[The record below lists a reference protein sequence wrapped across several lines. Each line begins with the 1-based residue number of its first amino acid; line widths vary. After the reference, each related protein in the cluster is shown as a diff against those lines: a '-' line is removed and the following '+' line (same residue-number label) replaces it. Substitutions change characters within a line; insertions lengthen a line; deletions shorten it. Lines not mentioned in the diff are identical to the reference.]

1 MLVRTPCAATQRRTD
16 VYEAHAFNV
25 VNNRTPLRPRNPRK
39 PQLKRVLSLVWNA
52 APTWTLASGALLSL
66 QAGVPLLQ
74 LYLMKLT
81 VDAVTAGIVAPEKA
95 AAIRLVLVLVCLTGA
110 VALAAD
116 FLSSIARVVGQ
127 AQAEVV
133 SDYVQNLLHAKS
145 VALDLEYY
153 ENSRFY
159 DTFHRAQQEAP
170 YRPIRMVTGLVQVA
184 QHFVVLVGIAALLV
198 ACHWGITV
206 LLFAAVVP
214 GALVRLKFSGQLYQ
228 WQLGRSEA
236 ERTAVY
242 LNWLLTGE
250 SHAKE
255 IRLFDLGPLLMQR
268 SRKLRGQLRQEKTGI
283 AFRRALFELAAQS
296 GATLAIYGSFAF
308 IAYRTLQGAMTVGDL
323 VMYYQAFQRGQEYL
337 REMLSGLAGL
347 YEDNLFLS
355 NFYDFLD
362 LKPAVTVSRPSVPVP
377 TPMKEGIVF
386 DRVSFRYPAGAGMVL
401 HEVSLAIRPGQVV
414 AMVGENGSGKTT
426 LVKLLCRLYDPT
438 AGSITL
444 DGIDL
449 RHFDCT
455 KLRGEIGIIFQD
467 YARYYMTARENI
479 WMGDTRLSPDD
490 PAIVLASKRAGAHAT
505 LDALPHGYETMLGKG
520 FGNGTEL
527 SIGQWQQVALARAFL
542 REAQILV
549 LDEPT
554 SSLDAK
560 VEYAVFQNFREL
572 ASGRTAILIS
582 HRFSTIRMA
591 DRIFVIQDGKIT
603 EDGTHEELMDWGG
616 TYAQLYKT
624 QAHCYR

>member
-426 LVKLLCRLYDPT
+426 LVKLLCR
-438 AGSITL
+438 
-444 DGIDL
+444 
-449 RHFDCT
+449 
-455 KLRGEIGIIFQD
+455 
-467 YARYYMTARENI
+467 ENI